1 MDIGYL
7 AYVLGIKPESKE
19 RVKAEL
25 KQFTAE
31 LQSLDNITFNF
42 DANAVKELTKEA
54 SGLQRQVEQVKNE
67 FKEATK
73 PVDEFDAELK
83 ALLQTA
89 GNLKSLRV
97 TGLIDTSEYKRDL
110 EATKT
115 QLIDF
120 ANELGTA
127 SAQAQPLIKAAADLE
142 QQLQGLYQEELRATQ
157 QTEKLQA
164 EFAKNSARGTA
175 ETYTDLRARL
185 SQLLDETSRGVN
197 TTEDAAKAFRNL
209 ADEARRL
216 SPALEADAKAFT
228 QFNNLSRQAVSAAD
242 RVEGK
247 VNRLSFAN
255 QVLAGNAR
263 VAVNSLTGYGPAG
276 IIADTA
282 LDSIIAGSG
291 GAATA
296 SLGLAAGIGAVVAGA
311 VALDRV
317 GADSFKSL
325 QSSIAQLKANGV
337 DDIEAVRS
345 KIEQIQDQ
353 SKIFRSLTEAE
364 YASATAEI
372 VKANRSAAESLDILR
387 ASVILAVAEG
397 TDLNDTSLALSTSL
411 RQFGESTAL
420 AEDYAGKFAKA
431 GNLANT
437 AASNFAIGVGD
448 TADQAFKAG
457 FSIDEL
463 LGVLVEIDNKGF
475 DPAEKGARG
484 FNAILSGLASPS
496 EKAKAA
502 IDRLGVSLVDS
513 EGKVRPLKDVFFE
526 VAAAIQASDTAT
538 QDANDIFDTFGA
550 RTIAKVT
557 DEARKFA
564 DEIDNADGFLQTF
577 KETAEDTN
585 RALSE
590 RGLVVAITD
599 LGAAFSE
606 LINPALVPFLDAVT
620 LRLNNLNN
628 LLFRNNKGT
637 IGGPITPNFSDPVIS
652 DFDLFKQGLNTP
664 GGYFG
669 ALLGDALGQNNF
681 GSGNLN
687 PLSNLD
693 LPSDGEVN
701 DVIEKVVTLGVLN
714 EELKNLKEQFN
725 AAPLDSELQKSLA
738 VDIKALESQ
747 IDSYDKLISTKTSR
761 NGSKSDLQK
770 LLENLAKATTDYQEQ
785 VANLGAAYN
794 AGLIDQEELYSEKL
808 KATDKAINTLVGS
821 YTVLSDSQKTLL
833 DSLISS
839 KTELQ
844 GFLDEIERQQVLTDY
859 QNGLSLIN
867 AEFEITGDKAA
878 ALSSQLGLTQSTFD
892 KLLEIALSDGVFSDS
907 EREAIQLYADSINN
921 VTAAI
926 DALPEKLSALELTQ
940 RYVDKLKLLN
950 ESGFLSNADLI
961 KELEFQ
967 KTKLEGLR
975 NDAIAQ
981 GNLSEAADIQARLQA
996 ITGLADTVTQAVKT
1010 SDDALEQLRQDRIAF
1025 EQGEA
1030 IPSTLSAGG
1039 IRQVIKDS
1047 VASQTQRSIDEAQAA
1062 REALLL
1068 LGLDPKTIRA
1078 AGQDIDVEALR
1089 EEYRKKLENQQ
1100 AYDIQGSLALL
1111 GLDDRNIEL
1120 IGQAFD
1126 YEKLQEELRRNAK
1139 TQRAVADQQA
1149 AREALLLLGLDPKTI
1164 RAAADEVN
1172 IEDLPERLR
1181 ERLQAQQDYQVNT
1194 ALALLGLDDRNIE
1207 AAKNAVAELG
1217 ASQDLLKSKT
1227 EALTNLFGDAPTPIQ
1242 AYITELDKLKIL
1254 YPELADELQK
1264 LIDKA
1269 QYFEDTQRAFAKGL
1283 AATKNELKSFK
1294 TETEVYTDLQTRL
1307 NDVLGESKTP
1317 QEQLLADLKEALRLY
1332 PALESALGGY
1342 VGELEQYVAQ
1352 LEIVDKINE
1361 YSKYVQGGLNVA
1373 NSLAGI
1379 DLQDGGTI
1387 LDAFTTLNA
1396 EAAKLIPIIGESLAQ
1411 AIELTGEAV
1420 KFLLGDLENGQIAV
1434 KRFAEDYAK
1443 NSDNLAQSTVDS
1455 LVVTQEVVRQGLA
1468 VIFDRTKTTLDEK
1481 ATSFGLGI
1489 AESVAEGFKRGL
1501 IGTDAD
1507 FKQAFAEMLD
1517 NLKAEAIIQLPPIQE
1532 FIARYSKAIRDALA
1546 NDNIIDAAEQATID
1560 AIASEGEALL
1570 RQYREQARLNRPTDI
1585 TQTDNLAPIQT
1596 STFNLPTGGL
1606 SVSESFSWTG
1616 EMANIINNFRSG
1628 VDKFVEGTSRFANT
1642 ATNLDAR
1649 LATLLRT

>member
-7 AYVLGIKPESKE
+7 AYVLGISQQSKE

-54 SGLQRQVEQVKNE
+54 SGLQKQVEQVKNE
-67 FKEATK
+67 FKEASK

-142 QQLQGLYQEELRATQ
+142 KQLQGLYQEELRATQ

-337 DDIEAVRS
+337 DDIEAVRA

-372 VKANRSAAESLDILR
+372 VRANRSAAESLDILR
-387 ASVILAVAEG
+387 GSVVLAVAEG
-397 TDLNDTSLALSTSL
+397 SDLNETSLALSTSL

-437 AASNFAIGVGD
+437 AASNFAVGVGES
-448 TADQAFKAG
+448 ADQAALAG
-457 FSIDEL
+457 FTIDEL

-475 DPAEKGARG
+475 NPAEKGARG
-484 FNAILSGLASPS
+484 FNSILSALASPS
-496 EKAKAA
+496 KQAQAGLKE
-502 IDRLGVSLVDS
+502 LGVSLTDV
-513 EGKVRPLKDVFFE
+513 EGKARPIRDVFFDVVE
-526 VAAAIQASDTAT
+526 ALQGNTEAVRI
-538 QDANDIFDTFGA
+538 ANTIFENFGA
-550 RTIAKVT
+550 RTIVKVT
-557 DEARKFA
+557 DEAKNLA
-564 DEIDNADGFLQTF
+564 EQIQDSDGFLQTF

-585 RALSE
+585 RDLSE
-590 RGLVVAITD
+590 KGLLTAITD

-606 LINPALVPFLDAVT
+606 LINPALVPFLDSVT
-620 LRLNNLNN
+620 GAINRLNDAIDRRKPDDQQKYANVQKDIDRFESDLAFQQNLLEKNAGAGRFGGVIGLTDETIITQIAANNEKLAKLYAEREALGINLRL
-628 LLFRNNKGT
+628 
-637 IGGPITPNFSDPVIS
+637 SM
-652 DFDLFKQGLNTP
+652 
-664 GGYFG
+664 
-669 ALLGDALGQNNF
+669 F
-681 GSGNLN
+681 GSGEDATTSDFTTSPLVDNANAEVEGLTVAVTNLKS
-687 PLSNLD
+687 L
-693 LPSDGEVN
+693 N
-701 DVIEKVVTLGVLN
+701 D
-714 EELKNLKEQFN
+714 ELKGLKEEFSL
-725 AAPLDSELQKSLA
+725 APEGSELQKQLA
-738 VDIKALESQ
+738 AEINALQ
-747 IDSYDKLISTKTSR
+747 ARIDVQEDLISSKTR
-761 NGSKSDLQK
+761 KGSKSDLQK
-770 LLENLAKATTDYQEQ
+770 LLENLAKATGDYQEQ

-844 GFLDEIERQQVLTDY
+844 GFLDEIDRQQVLTDY

-867 AEFEITGDKAA
+867 AEFEVTGDKAA

-1025 EQGEA
+1025 EADENVY
-1030 IPSTLSAGG
+1030 PSTLSAGG
-1039 IRQVIKDS
+1039 VRQVVKN
-1047 VASQTQRSIDEAQAA
+1047 TQDRVNEIALETA
-1062 REALLL
+1062 R
-1068 LGLDPKTIRA
+1068 
-1078 AGQDIDVEALR
+1078 QN
-1089 EEYRKKLENQQ
+1089 Y
-1100 AYDIQGSLALL
+1100 
-1111 GLDDRNIEL
+1111 
-1120 IGQAFD
+1120 
-1126 YEKLQEELRRNAK
+1126 ELR
-1139 TQRAVADQQA
+1139 QQLK
-1149 AREALLLLGLDPKTI
+1149 EI
-1164 RAAADEVN
+1164 F
-1172 IEDLPERLR
+1172 
-1181 ERLQAQQDYQVNT
+1181 
-1194 ALALLGLDDRNIE
+1194 
-1207 AAKNAVAELG
+1207 
-1217 ASQDLLKSKT
+1217 SQDPDADVYPRT
-1227 EALTNLFGDAPTPIQ
+1227 LTAKQ
-1242 AYITELDKLKIL
+1242 V
-1254 YPELADELQK
+1254 DELK
-1264 LIDKA
+1264 
-1269 QYFEDTQRAFAKGL
+1269 R
-1283 AATKNELKSFK
+1283 
-1294 TETEVYTDLQTRL
+1294 
-1307 NDVLGESKTP
+1307 
-1317 QEQLLADLKEALRLY
+1317 EQARNFRIAEQ
-1332 PALESALGGY
+1332 ALEQEWQDFNSF
-1342 VGELEQYVAQ
+1342 VAQ
-1352 LEIVDKINE
+1352 LFSQDPDADGSRYPRTIGPAQVRRLRQEVKDRIDDAKLEVAQQNYQYREYVKDLFSQDPDQNNYPRTLTAKQIGQLKLELERNLRLAKQEVLRQWQDYNQFVAQLFSQDPDGNGNLSPRTLGPAQIRQLINDVNNRTNDFTPTLDFIFGTGTPAYTAQFPEPTALENTITVINSLVDAAGRLSGASE
-1361 YSKYVQGGLNVA
+1361 DVA
-1373 NSLAGI
+1373 NFVAGLQESARVGTNLATAIVSANPIAIVAASIDAAGFLIQEAFDLTRNRVREGI
-1379 DLQDGGTI
+1379 DKLTEEYDLLNRETI
-1387 LDAFTTLNA
+1387 
-1396 EAAKLIPIIGESLAQ
+1396 EA
-1411 AIELTGEAV
+1411 
-1420 KFLLGDLENGQIAV
+1420 
-1434 KRFAEDYAK
+1434 
-1443 NSDNLAQSTVDS
+1443 
-1455 LVVTQEVVRQGLA
+1455 LA
-1468 VIFDRTKTTLDEK
+1468 VTERQLDYFLFLPYYTEGINEK

-1507 FKQAFAEMLD
+1507 FKAAFNDLVD
-1517 NLKAEAIIQLPPIQE
+1517 NLKAEAIIQLPEVQT
-1532 FIARYSKAIRDALA
+1532 FIAEYSRTLRDALA
-1546 NDNIIDAAEQATID
+1546 DGVIDAAEQANLD
-1560 AIASEGEALL
+1560 ALYRDGEERL
-1570 RQYREQARLNRPTDI
+1570 RRAREAAGLNRPTDI
-1585 TQTDNLAPIQT
+1585 NQTDNLAPIQT